1 MIKHNLLWF
10 WLRKW
15 DNRKDF
21 NCKVTTF
28 SVFMLGKCDNNRD
41 CNVFLTI
48 QPQADGTK
56 VGIDASSNQGTFGAF
71 E

>member
-1 MIKHNLLWF
+1 
-10 WLRKW
+10 
-15 DNRKDF
+15 
-21 NCKVTTF
+21 
-28 SVFMLGKCDNNRD
+28 MLGKCDNNRD

-56 VGIDASSNQGTFGAF
+56 VGIDASSTPGTFGVF